1 MEKGSGRRV
10 NSSKEHR
17 HWNVERVCE
26 RISGSDRC
34 GRTSLEDQSTD
45 PAAKYQEHQLGDTR
59 KTLSGART
67 PGYLQRNKADAGC
80 GRRGSQVLRDPGH
93 LRGIFGKVDPSTVAF
108 LSSFRREGSRCRKM
122 AEDTLLP
129 KDRHSA
135 RSGEQ
140 SENQKHHECALLACN
155 SFGSGRTAIR
165 SRAFA
170 RVQSDRKHQTSWFRK
185 RSLQF

>member
-1 MEKGSGRRV
+1 MR
-10 NSSKEHR
+10 SK
-17 HWNVERVCE
+17 
-26 RISGSDRC
+26 RIAS
-34 GRTSLEDQSTD
+34 
-45 PAAKYQEHQLGDTR
+45 PTR
-59 KTLSGART
+59 PRSPT
-67 PGYLQRNKADAGC
+67 
-80 GRRGSQVLRDPGH
+80 RD
-93 LRGIFGKVDPSTVAF
+93 IWEVDPSTVAF

-170 RVQSDRKHQTSWFRK
+170 RVQSDRKHQTSG
-185 RSLQF
+185 